1 MRCTLVS
8 QDQKMPQRQKTSPI
22 NARELPDITGQQHE
36 FVRHICAGKTATDA
50 YRLAYGCEGWSQPSI
65 WAKASQLRNDVNVQA
80 WIDAAKI
87 AGLAD
92 CSVTYKGH
100 LEELDRLKALCIKS
114 GNLGAAVVCEQTRG
128 KVGGLHIERVQEVPI
143 DPVQTLKD
151 IAAAQPDVAAALA
164 EQAGIPWTD
173 IDPASRTLN

>member
-1 MRCTLVS
+1 
-8 QDQKMPQRQKTSPI
+8 MPQRKKTSPTT
-22 NARELPDITGQQHE
+22 AAELPDLTGQQHE
-36 FVRHICAGKTATDA
+36 FVRHICSGKTATDA
-50 YRLAYGCEGWSQPSI
+50 YRLAYDCSSMAQTTI
-65 WAKASQLRNDVNVQA
+65 WAAASRLRSDCNVAA

-92 CSVTYKGH
+92 HSVTYQGH

-151 IAAAQPDVAAALA
+151 IAAHQPDVAASLA
-164 EQAGIPWTD
+164 EQAGIPWAD
-173 IDPASRTLN
+173 IDPSSRTLN